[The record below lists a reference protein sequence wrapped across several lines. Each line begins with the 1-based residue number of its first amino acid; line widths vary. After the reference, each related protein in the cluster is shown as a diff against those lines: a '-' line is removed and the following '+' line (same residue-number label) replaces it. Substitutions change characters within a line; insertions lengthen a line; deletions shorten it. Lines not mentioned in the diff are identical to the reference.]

1 MSDLDAVQVETPA
14 EIEAV
19 DAPVAEVVTV
29 EPVAVEA
36 VQAETVEAE
45 EIPLTPEER
54 VEVGS
59 IIERTARG
67 WSARLH
73 YGGAVRLFGDG
84 RTIADALTAAGI
96 V

>member
-1 MSDLDAVQVETPA
+1 MSDRDAVQAETPV
-14 EIEAV
+14 EIV
-19 DAPVAEVVTV
+19 DAPVVEAPAV

-36 VQAETVEAE
+36 VEAE
-45 EIPLTPEER
+45 PEGEVEEAPLTQEER

-59 IIERTARG
+59 ILERTAWG